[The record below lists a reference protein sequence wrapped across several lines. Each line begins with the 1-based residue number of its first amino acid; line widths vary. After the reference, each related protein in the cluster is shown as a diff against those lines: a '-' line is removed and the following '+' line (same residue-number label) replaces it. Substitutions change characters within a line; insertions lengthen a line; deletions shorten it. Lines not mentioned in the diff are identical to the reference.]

1 VVPTSIL
8 LFSPQLDPTPSTR
21 ICWNCEKTLPPP
33 PTGSNRLITWC
44 FLYPLVLSTHAAIVG
59 SVSNED
65 VAYIERDRVDAVH
78 SAKGDAADVAA
89 GAGITI
95 GNIYGSE
102 RQKNSLTASLQ
113 VLEAGECDVS
123 KLRAVRT

>member
-1 VVPTSIL
+1 MPTSTL
-8 LFSPQLDPTPSTR
+8 LFPPQLDPTPSTR

-33 PTGSNRLITWC
+33 PTGSNRPIAWN
-44 FLYPLVLSTHAAIVG
+44 FLYPLVLSTHAAIIAPVT
-59 SVSNED
+59 ND
-65 VAYIERDRVDAVH
+65 VEYIERGRVDAAH
-78 SAKGDAADVAA
+78 STESDAADVAG

-95 GNIYGSE
+95 GNIYGSG
-102 RQKNSLTASLQ
+102 RQKNSQTASLQ